1 VLATALT
8 LGGVGTVVAV
18 MMTRDGGRVAAHDPG
33 NAPPAVPDA
42 AQAVVPP
49 APADAAVAVAVVPDA
64 SPPDAAVPV
73 PIDAAPVPVDA
84 LSRRTHRSHAPV
96 TPRAG
101 SGSNTTPP
109 GCDRSIDTDCDGIPD
124 VR

>member
-1 VLATALT
+1 
-8 LGGVGTVVAV
+8 VVAV
-18 MMTRDGGRVAAHDPG
+18 VS
-33 NAPPAVPDA
+33 
-42 AQAVVPP
+42 
-49 APADAAVAVAVVPDA
+49 DA

-73 PIDAAPVPVDA
+73 PIDAAPMPIDA
-84 LSRRTHRSHAPV
+84 PTRRTHRSHAPV
-96 TPRAG
+96 PPRAD